1 MDISSLT
8 NISSDYLNQIAQQNR
23 LVTTDDDSF
32 SSVLSSAMNMVSETN
47 DLQNNAQSEVIRFA
61 LGQSEN
67 THDLTTA
74 QYKALTAIQYTVAVR
89 DKMIDAYKEIMNILN
104 QCNGKQLASLKSISM
119 IYADMLKRK
128 V

>member
-47 DLQNNAQSEVIRFA
+47 NQNNAQSEAIRFA

-67 THDLTTA
+67 TNDLSTA
-74 QYKALTAIQYTVAVR
+74 QTKALTAIQYTVAVR
-89 DKMIDAYKEIMNILN
+89 DKMIDAYKEIMNMQI
-104 QCNGKQLASLKSISM
+104 
-119 IYADMLKRK
+119 
-128 V
+128 

>member
-61 LGQSEN
+61 LGQSTYCDPVYGGSE
-67 THDLTTA
+67 
-74 QYKALTAIQYTVAVR
+74 R
-89 DKMIDAYKEIMNILN
+89 
-104 QCNGKQLASLKSISM
+104 
-119 IYADMLKRK
+119 
-128 V
+128 

>member
-61 LGQSEN
+61 LGQ
-67 THDLTTA
+67 
-74 QYKALTAIQYTVAVR
+74 
-89 DKMIDAYKEIMNILN
+89 
-104 QCNGKQLASLKSISM
+104 
-119 IYADMLKRK
+119 
-128 V
+128 

>member
-47 DLQNNAQSEVIRFA
+47 TLQNNAQSEAIRFA

-67 THDLTTA
+67 TQDLSTA
-74 QYKALTAIQYTVAVR
+74 QTKALTAIQYTVAVR
-89 DKMIDAYKEIMNILN
+89 DKMIDAYKEIMNMQI
-104 QCNGKQLASLKSISM
+104 
-119 IYADMLKRK
+119 
-128 V
+128 

>member
-47 DLQNNAQSEVIRFA
+47 NLQNNAQSEAIRFA

-67 THDLTTA
+67 THDLSTA
-74 QYKALTAIQYTVAVR
+74 QTKALTAIMYTVALR
-89 DKMIDAYKEIMNILN
+89 YK
-104 QCNGKQLASLKSISM
+104 M
-119 IYADMLKRK
+119 IYAYK
-128 V
+128 VMMNMQI

>member
-67 THDLTTA
+67 AHDLSTA
-74 QYKALTAIQYTVAVR
+74 QTKALTAIQYTVAVR
-89 DKMIDAYKEIMNILN
+89 DKMIDAYKEIMNMQI
-104 QCNGKQLASLKSISM
+104 
-119 IYADMLKRK
+119 
-128 V
+128 

>member
-47 DLQNNAQSEVIRFA
+47 DLQNNAQSEVDPFCI
-61 LGQSEN
+61 G
-67 THDLTTA
+67 
-74 QYKALTAIQYTVAVR
+74 TVR
-89 DKMIDAYKEIMNILN
+89 EHT
-104 QCNGKQLASLKSISM
+104 
-119 IYADMLKRK
+119 
-128 V
+128 

>member
-47 DLQNNAQSEVIRFA
+47 DLQNNAQSEAIRFA

-67 THDLTTA
+67 THDLSTA
-74 QYKALTAIQYTVAVR
+74 QTKALTAIQYTVAVR
-89 DKMIDAYKEIMNILN
+89 DKMIDAYKEIL
-104 QCNGKQLASLKSISM
+104 SLIH
-119 IYADMLKRK
+119 I
-128 V
+128 

>member
-47 DLQNNAQSEVIRFA
+47 DRQNNAQSDAIRFA

-67 THDLTTA
+67 TPDLSTA
-74 QYKALTAIQYTVAVR
+74 QTKALTAIQYTVAVR
-89 DKMIDAYKEIMNILN
+89 DKMIDAYKEIMNMQI
-104 QCNGKQLASLKSISM
+104 
-119 IYADMLKRK
+119 
-128 V
+128 

>member
-47 DLQNNAQSEVIRFA
+47 NLQNNAQSEAIRFA
-61 LGQSEN
+61 LGQAEN
-67 THDLTTA
+67 THDLSTA
-74 QYKALTAIQYTVAVR
+74 QTKALTAIQYTVAVR
-89 DKMIDAYKEIMNILN
+89 DKMIDAYKEIMNMQI
-104 QCNGKQLASLKSISM
+104 
-119 IYADMLKRK
+119 
-128 V
+128 

>member
-74 QYKALTAIQYTVAVR
+74 QYKALPAIQYTVAVR
-89 DKMIDAYKEIMNILN
+89 DKMIDAYKEIMNMQI
-104 QCNGKQLASLKSISM
+104 
-119 IYADMLKRK
+119 
-128 V
+128 

>member
-47 DLQNNAQSEVIRFA
+47 DLQNN
-61 LGQSEN
+61 GQSEN
-67 THDLTTA
+67 THDLSTA
-74 QYKALTAIQYTVAVR
+74 QTKALTAIQYTVAVR
-89 DKMIDAYKEIMNILN
+89 DKMIDAYKEIMNMQI
-104 QCNGKQLASLKSISM
+104 
-119 IYADMLKRK
+119 
-128 V
+128 

>member
-47 DLQNNAQSEVIRFA
+47 EQR
-61 LGQSEN
+61 
-67 THDLTTA
+67 
-74 QYKALTAIQYTVAVR
+74 TVGGDPFCIGTVR
-89 DKMIDAYKEIMNILN
+89 EHT
-104 QCNGKQLASLKSISM
+104 
-119 IYADMLKRK
+119 
-128 V
+128 

>member
-67 THDLTTA
+67 TQDLTTA

-89 DKMIDAYKEIMNILN
+89 DKMIDAYKEIMNMQI
-104 QCNGKQLASLKSISM
+104 
-119 IYADMLKRK
+119 
-128 V
+128 

>member
-47 DLQNNAQSEVIRFA
+47 NLQNNAQSE
-61 LGQSEN
+61 N
-67 THDLTTA
+67 PHDLSTA
-74 QYKALTAIQYTVAVR
+74 QTKALTAIQYTVAVR
-89 DKMIDAYKEIMNILN
+89 DKMIDAYKEIMNMQI
-104 QCNGKQLASLKSISM
+104 
-119 IYADMLKRK
+119 
-128 V
+128 

>member
-47 DLQNNAQSEVIRFA
+47 NLQNNAQSEAIRFA
-61 LGQSEN
+61 L
-67 THDLTTA
+67 
-74 QYKALTAIQYTVAVR
+74 
-89 DKMIDAYKEIMNILN
+89 
-104 QCNGKQLASLKSISM
+104 
-119 IYADMLKRK
+119 
-128 V
+128 

>member
-47 DLQNNAQSEVIRFA
+47 NLQNNAQSEAIRFA

-67 THDLTTA
+67 PHDMQIA
-74 QYKALTAIQYTVAVR
+74 AKKALTALQYTTAVR
-89 DKMIDAYKEIMNILN
+89 DKMLDAYKEIMNMQI
-104 QCNGKQLASLKSISM
+104 
-119 IYADMLKRK
+119 
-128 V
+128 

>member
-74 QYKALTAIQYTVAVR
+74 QYQSTYCDPVYGGSER
-89 DKMIDAYKEIMNILN
+89 
-104 QCNGKQLASLKSISM
+104 
-119 IYADMLKRK
+119 
-128 V
+128 

>member
-67 THDLTTA
+67 TQSTYCDPV
-74 QYKALTAIQYTVAVR
+74 YGGSER
-89 DKMIDAYKEIMNILN
+89 
-104 QCNGKQLASLKSISM
+104 
-119 IYADMLKRK
+119 
-128 V
+128 

>member
-47 DLQNNAQSEVIRFA
+47 NLQNNAQSE
-61 LGQSEN
+61 
-67 THDLTTA
+67 
-74 QYKALTAIQYTVAVR
+74 
-89 DKMIDAYKEIMNILN
+89 EI
-104 QCNGKQLASLKSISM
+104 GRAH
-119 IYADMLKRK
+119 

>member
-23 LVTTDDDSF
+23 LVTLRQKKTEPRH
-32 SSVLSSAMNMVSETN
+32 MVSETN

-67 THDLTTA
+67 THDLSTA
-74 QYKALTAIQYTVAVR
+74 QTKALTAIQYTVAVR
-89 DKMIDAYKEIMNILN
+89 DKMIDAYKEIMNMQI
-104 QCNGKQLASLKSISM
+104 
-119 IYADMLKRK
+119 
-128 V
+128 